1 MPFKPGA
8 AAMAIRARVP
18 IVPVAIYKKPRP
30 FRMAHILY
38 GEPFELSDFY
48 GKKLTDEEIARADE
62 IIKEHILSLKCEH
75 TEYLA
80 VKKKKKKK

>member
-1 MPFKPGA
+1 
-8 AAMAIRARVP
+8 
-18 IVPVAIYKKPRP
+18 
-30 FRMAHILY
+30 MAHILY

-62 IIKEHILSLKCEH
+62 IIKEHILSLKREH